1 MLTGPN
7 VALANR
13 EVKAEVLRPFW
24 LRRDGKMVETKPG
37 ETIQCELWLA
47 NQLAKHS
54 PPKIGPIGTYAKQ
67 QAEKDA
73 AAKEAA
79 SKKAA

>member
-24 LRRDGKMVETKPG
+24 FKRDGKMVETKPG
-37 ETIQCELWLA
+37 ETIVCELWLA
-47 NQLAKHS
+47 NQLAKHAQ
-54 PPKIGPIGTYAKQ
+54 PKIGPVGTHARLT
-67 QAEKDA
+67 AEREA

>member
-13 EVKAEVLRPFW
+13 EVTAEVLRSFW
-24 LRRDGKMVETKPG
+24 FRRDDKMVEVKPG
-37 ETIQCELWLA
+37 ETIKCPLWLA
-47 NQLAKHS
+47 NQLAKHAQ
-54 PPKIGPIGTYAKQ
+54 PKIGPVGTHARLL
-67 QAEKDA
+67 AEKEA